1 MLFSMCFEPIDPTIA
16 YAIAELFFLPVQN
29 MLQGTKNRT
38 DMLVLTHNYWQIST
52 NYMTFDLWKIRL
64 LLIIKRLPKNPLLD
78 PSLIMFNLKWTKQV
92 TVKPQYNTV
101 TMRYLLV
108 AIEKCCYREH
118 IKDLF
123 HKNHSCHSKMLAIQV

>member
-101 TMRYLLV
+101 TM
-108 AIEKCCYREH
+108 
-118 IKDLF
+118 
-123 HKNHSCHSKMLAIQV
+123 